1 VIAGYRVLD
10 PLGLTPNATMTAH
23 ALMYVDKETF
33 YRFIE
38 KADDQYRYEYV
49 RGWIMQQQQGGTFH
63 HARVGSRFVLGLSR
77 LVDPAVWCVTGADR
91 GIDTGKTVR
100 YADAVVEKLGADP
113 GSLSTKAPALIVEVI
128 SPSSIERDL
137 GSKPAEYLALSS
149 LQAYVVASQDEPMC
163 YVWVRRPDGRFE
175 ERPAEIKGRDQVIQV
190 PALGIAISL
199 ADVYRGIGE

>member
-1 VIAGYRVLD
+1 
-10 PLGLTPNATMTAH
+10 MTAH

-38 KADDQYRYEYV
+38 KADDGHRYEYV

-63 HARVGSRFVLGLSR
+63 HARVGSRFVLTLNQV
-77 LVDPAVWCVTGADR
+77 VDPAVWAVTGADR

-100 YADAVVEKLGADP
+100 YADAVIEKLGADRK
-113 GSLSTKAPALIVEVI
+113 SLSTKEPALIVEVI
-128 SPSSIERDL
+128 SPSSEERDL
-137 GSKPAEYLALSS
+137 GSKPLEYFNLAS
-149 LQAYVVASQDEPMC
+149 LQAYIVASQDEPLC
-163 YVWVRRPDGRFE
+163 YVWVRGTDGSFQ

-199 ADVYRGIGE
+199 AEVYRGIGE